1 MRIGGRTRRVRQK
14 RKGRDV
20 GVLKGWE
27 AQELLGVIQ
36 QYLVIIAV
44 ENGLKGGSLEEAKK
58 KRAGSLDHP
67 FYQLLLTVHENMSVP

>member
-1 MRIGGRTRRVRQK
+1 M
-14 RKGRDV
+14 
-20 GVLKGWE
+20 
-27 AQELLGVIQ
+27 
-36 QYLVIIAV
+36 IIAV